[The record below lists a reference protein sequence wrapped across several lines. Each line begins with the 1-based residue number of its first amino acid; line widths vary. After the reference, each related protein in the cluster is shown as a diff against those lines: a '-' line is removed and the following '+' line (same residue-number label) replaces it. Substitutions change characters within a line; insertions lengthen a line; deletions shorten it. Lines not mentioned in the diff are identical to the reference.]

1 MNKTGK
7 TAVISIYPGIGDIVW
22 HLPFFKALAQKAK
35 NKKIYL
41 FTKKTTLAK
50 DILKYQKEIAD
61 VYYLNETFAAQT
73 GNADDRWGND
83 SSVVVP
89 TSTLVSI
96 GSHTAS
102 KS

>member
-50 DILKYQKEIAD
+50 DILKYQKEIA
-61 VYYLNETFAAQT
+61 V
-73 GNADDRWGND
+73 
-83 SSVVVP
+83 
-89 TSTLVSI
+89 I
-96 GSHTAS
+96 AS
-102 KS
+102 KKVIWYFSIYSL

>member
-41 FTKKTTLAK
+41 FTKKNNFGK
-50 DILKYQKEIAD
+50 RYFKIPKR
-61 VYYLNETFAAQT
+61 NC
-73 GNADDRWGND
+73 
-83 SSVVVP
+83 
-89 TSTLVSI
+89 
-96 GSHTAS
+96 
-102 KS
+102 

>member
-7 TAVISIYPGIGDIVW
+7 TAVISIHPGIGDIVW

-50 DILKYQKEIAD
+50 DILKYQKEIA
-61 VYYLNETFAAQT
+61 V
-73 GNADDRWGND
+73 
-83 SSVVVP
+83 
-89 TSTLVSI
+89 I
-96 GSHTAS
+96 AS
-102 KS
+102 KKVIWYFSIYSL